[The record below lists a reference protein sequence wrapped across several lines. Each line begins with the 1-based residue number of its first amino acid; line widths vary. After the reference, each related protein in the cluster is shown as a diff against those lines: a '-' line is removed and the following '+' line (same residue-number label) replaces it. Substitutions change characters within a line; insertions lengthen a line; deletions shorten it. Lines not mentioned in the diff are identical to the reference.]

1 MLSGAELLV
10 RGASRLAAFLGIS
23 PLIIG
28 LTVVAFG
35 TSSPELATSIQSSL
49 RGNVDLAVG
58 NVIGSNIFNIL
69 FILGLSA
76 IITPLTVSR
85 QLIKLDVPLM
95 ILVSFLT
102 LFFGLNR
109 NISQT
114 EGLIL
119 FLGIIFYILFL
130 ISMAKKERKRKKD
143 EFNKEYGWHEKKS
156 TPQWLSNFIL
166 VIVGFFML
174 IYGSNLFVEGSVKFA
189 HFLGVS
195 ELVIGLTIV
204 AGGTSLPEVATS
216 IIASLKGEREIAVG
230 NVVGSNIFNI
240 LTVLGF
246 TALITPAGLA
256 VANAAITFDIPVMLT
271 VAIACLPIFI
281 SGGKISRWEGLL
293 FFGYYL
299 IYALYM
305 ILKSTNHD
313 MLPFFSFMF
322 WLFIMPLTSLT
333 VIIVLIFSFRKKR
346 RKSKSAKLVKQ

>member
-1 MLSGAELLV
+1 
-10 RGASRLAAFLGIS
+10 
-23 PLIIG
+23 
-28 LTVVAFG
+28 
-35 TSSPELATSIQSSL
+35 
-49 RGNVDLAVG
+49 
-58 NVIGSNIFNIL
+58 
-69 FILGLSA
+69 
-76 IITPLTVSR
+76 
-85 QLIKLDVPLM
+85 M